1 MRKLFEGVFGVS
13 SIRMKTPFSIHKL
26 VRARPPLTIEQLA
39 DWWAKRNVGALAE
52 VALRSM
58 ADPAGTAYDV
68 PPLRIIAFETD
79 HARILYQLR
88 LQEKAQAQHFKHVV
102 QHAIG
107 KHIEELVCFARGQF
121 ITALS
126 SLDVPATFQR
136 DEVASL
142 REER

>member
-1 MRKLFEGVFGVS
+1 
-13 SIRMKTPFSIHKL
+13 MKAPFLIHKL

-39 DWWAKRNVGALAE
+39 DCWTKRNVGALAE

-58 ADPAGTAYDV
+58 ADPVGTVYDV

-79 HARILYQLR
+79 NARTIYQLQ
-88 LQEKAQAQHFKHVV
+88 LQEKAKAQHSRHVV
-102 QHAIG
+102 EHAIG
-107 KHIEELVCFARGQF
+107 QHIEELVCFARERF

-126 SLDVPATFQR
+126 SLGAHVLFQR
-136 DEVASL
+136 DQLASL